1 MKDGVKNLRSR
12 CSSQL
17 DEQRIS
23 CKEDFDQF
31 NEAFFTT
38 DDCALSFTNLQA
50 EFVEKVQPVFNMS
63 REGIS
68 YGMLNEEGFNEMPLS
83 CVKKELKTVFE
94 IFFSMYNEWDQKMQ
108 QHNIY

>member
-1 MKDGVKNLRSR
+1 
-12 CSSQL
+12 
-17 DEQRIS
+17 
-23 CKEDFDQF
+23 
-31 NEAFFTT
+31 
-38 DDCALSFTNLQA
+38 
-50 EFVEKVQPVFNMS
+50 MS